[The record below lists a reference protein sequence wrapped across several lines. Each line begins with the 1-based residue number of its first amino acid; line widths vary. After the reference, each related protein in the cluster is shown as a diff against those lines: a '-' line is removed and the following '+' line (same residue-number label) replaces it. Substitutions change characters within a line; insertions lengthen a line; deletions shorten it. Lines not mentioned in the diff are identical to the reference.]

1 VTRRQGGAF
10 LSAPEAQINVA
21 SPSAWWFRRVSR
33 LPRYDEKENIVAM
46 AHIAKL
52 GALTDELV
60 TLLTSTSAKVNK
72 QKALCLLFPSN
83 SEVFISHQKDW
94 YYSSS

>member
-1 VTRRQGGAF
+1 
-10 LSAPEAQINVA
+10 
-21 SPSAWWFRRVSR
+21 
-33 LPRYDEKENIVAM
+33 M